1 MGRLFGTD
9 GVRGVAN
16 RELTPE
22 LAFQLGR
29 AAGASLLRRRGGS
42 PGRPRVLVGR
52 DTRASGPM
60 LEAALVAGFNSAGV
74 DCLSA
79 GVVPTPGVAYLVR
92 SKNFDAGAVIS
103 ASHNPVA
110 DNGIKFFSSSGYKF
124 SDEEESEIERLVT
137 ELQQGRDALPRPTGG
152 EVGSSGAAPS
162 LAGEYA
168 EYLKGRFD
176 LDLSGMRIVLDCA
189 NGAASALAPDLFR
202 SLGAEVI
209 ALHVEP
215 NGVNINVECGSTH
228 PRVLQEAVVKAKAD
242 AGFTF
247 DGDADRVLAVDGEGG
262 LLDGDHILVAL
273 ALDSAR
279 RGALPRGRIAVTAYS
294 NMGLRVALAGEGI
307 GVVETP
313 AGDRFVLE
321 AMRRE
326 GLGLGGEQSGHVIL
340 LEHQT
345 TGDGMLTALALLDV
359 ARRSGQTLSALR
371 ALMRP
376 FPQVLENVRVQRKE
390 AWKENARVL
399 EAIARGEQAL
409 GERGRLF
416 VRASGTEPLVRIMGE
431 GENEEQVRRVVA
443 AVAEVVRAELG

>member
-1 MGRLFGTD
+1 MGKLFGTD

-16 RELTPE
+16 RQLTPE

-29 AAGASLLRRRGGS
+29 AVGASLLSRGGGS
-42 PGRPRVLVGR
+42 PKRPKVLVGR

-60 LEAALVAGFNSAGV
+60 LEGALTAGFNSVGV
-74 DCLSA
+74 DCLCA

-92 SKNFDAGAVIS
+92 SGNFDAGAVIS
-103 ASHNPVA
+103 ASHNPVV

-124 SDEEESEIERLVT
+124 ADEEEGEVERLVF
-137 ELQQGRDALPRPTGG
+137 ELQQGCDTLPRPTGG
-152 EVGSSGAAPS
+152 EVGSSGPAPS
-162 LAGEYA
+162 LAREYMA
-168 EYLKGRFD
+168 YLQSRFD

-189 NGAASALAPDLFR
+189 NGAASALAPELFR
-202 SLGAEVI
+202 ALGAEVV
-209 ALHVEP
+209 ALHAQP
-215 NGVNINVECGSTH
+215 DGVNINVGCGSTH
-228 PRVLQEAVVKAKAD
+228 PRVLQEAVVREKAD

-273 ALDSAR
+273 ALDAAR
-279 RGALPRGRIAVTAYS
+279 RGALPGGRIAVTAYS
-294 NMGLRVALAGEGI
+294 NMGLRVALAEKGI

-326 GLGLGGEQSGHVIL
+326 GLGLGGEQSGHVIV

-345 TGDGMLTALALLDV
+345 TGDGMLTALALLAA
-359 ARRSGQTLSALR
+359 ARRGGVSITALR

-376 FPQVLENVRVQRKE
+376 FPQILENVPVQRKE
-390 AWKENARVL
+390 AWNENARVR
-399 EAIARGEQAL
+399 EAIAQGQEAL
-409 GERGRLF
+409 GGKGRLF

>member
-29 AAGASLLRRRGGS
+29 AAGALLLRRRDGS
-42 PGRPRVLVGR
+42 PGRPKVLVGR

-60 LEAALVAGFNSAGV
+60 LEAALVSGFNSAGV
-74 DCLSA
+74 DCFSA

-92 SKNFDAGAVIS
+92 SRGFEAGAVIS
-103 ASHNPVA
+103 ASHNPVV
-110 DNGIKFFSSSGYKF
+110 DNGIKFFASSGYKF
-124 SDEEESEIERLVT
+124 SDEEENEIERLVD
-137 ELQQGRDALPRPTGG
+137 ELRQGRDALPRPTGG
-152 EVGSSGAAPS
+152 EVGTSSPALS

-168 EYLKGRFD
+168 AYLKGRFG

-189 NGAASALAPDLFR
+189 NGAASALAPELFR

-209 ALHVEP
+209 ALHTEP
-215 NGVNINVECGSTH
+215 DGVNINVECGSTH
-228 PRVLQEAVVKAKAD
+228 PRVLQEAVVREKAD

-273 ALDSAR
+273 AVEKAR
-279 RGALPRGRIAVTAYS
+279 RGALPQGRIAVTAYS
-294 NMGLRVALAGEGI
+294 NMGLRVALASEGI

-326 GLGLGGEQSGHVIL
+326 GLSLGGEQSGHVIL

-345 TGDGMLTALALLDV
+345 TGDGMLTALALLDA
-359 ARRSGQTLSALR
+359 ARRSGAPLSALR

-399 EAIARGEQAL
+399 EAIARGEEAL

-443 AVAEVVRAELG
+443 AVAEVIRAELG